1 LTLTGT
7 PPLSGYRVLELGS
20 TVAGPFCGR
29 LFADFGAEVI
39 KVEPSDG
46 DPVRS
51 MGRHYQGV
59 SLYAASIFRGKRLI
73 SVNLRTD
80 EGREIVR
87 DLAAKSD
94 FLVENFRPGS
104 LEEWGLGYDSLA
116 RINPGL
122 ILVRISGYGQSGPY
136 RERPGYGAICESVS
150 GLRHLTG
157 DPDRPPSRTASS
169 LTDYITGLYA
179 TLGAMFALE
188 VRHRTGK
195 GQIIDAAL
203 YEGAFSFMEPH
214 IPAYEKLQ
222 AIATRAGARLPGVAP
237 NNQYPTRDGQYIHI
251 TAASD
256 AVFRRVASAIDR
268 PELAKDPLYAAAID
282 RARNEDPLDAIISEW
297 TVQHD
302 CSALEERLHAANVPA
317 ARIYTVEDIF
327 NDPHYAARG
336 MLEKV
341 PSDELGSVTM
351 PAVVPRLSANPGK
364 IRHAGR
370 RIGQDT
376 RDVLREVLGLSDDEI
391 SSLESKRIIACDQQ
405 TAGN

>member
-1 LTLTGT
+1 MTGT
-7 PPLSGYRVLELGS
+7 PPLSGYRVIELGS

-39 KVEPSDG
+39 KIEPADG

-51 MGRHYQGV
+51 MGRHYQGS

-73 SVNLRTD
+73 SVNLRTE

-87 DLAAKSD
+87 NLAAKSD

-104 LEEWGLGYDSLA
+104 LEEWGLGYDALSHL
-116 RINPGL
+116 NPGL

-188 VRHRTGK
+188 VRHKTGK

-222 AIATRAGARLPGVAP
+222 AIAMRAGARLPGVTP

-256 AVFRRVASAIDR
+256 AVFRRVAAAIGR
-268 PELAKDPLYAAAID
+268 PELAKDPLYATAIN
-282 RARNEDPLDAIISEW
+282 RVKNEEALDAIISAW
-297 TVQHD
+297 TLRQDHGEI
-302 CSALEERLHAANVPA
+302 EERLHAANVPA

-391 SSLESKRIIACDQQ
+391 SALESRGVIACGAQP
-405 TAGN
+405 TEH

>member
-1 LTLTGT
+1 MTLAGT

-39 KVEPSDG
+39 KIEPADG

-51 MGRHYQGV
+51 MGRHYQGT

-73 SVNLRTD
+73 SVNLRVE

-87 DLAAKSD
+87 KLAARSD
-94 FLVENFRPGS
+94 FLVENFRPGA

-116 RINPGL
+116 SLNPGL

-136 RERPGYGAICESVS
+136 RERPGYGAICEAVS
-150 GLRHLTG
+150 GLRNLTG

-179 TLGAMFALE
+179 ALGAMFALE
-188 VRHRTGK
+188 VRHKTGK
-195 GQIIDAAL
+195 GQVIDAAL

-222 AIATRAGARLPGVAP
+222 AIAMRAGARLPGVAP

-256 AVFRRVASAIDR
+256 AVFRRVASAIGR

-282 RARNEDPLDAIISEW
+282 RAGNENALDAIISAW

-302 CSALEERLHAANVPA
+302 CAALEERLHAANVPA

-351 PAVVPRLSANPGK
+351 PAVVPRLSVNPGK

-376 RDVLREVLGLSDDEI
+376 RDVLREISGLSDDEI
-391 SSLESKRIIACDQQ
+391 NALEARGVIACDRR
-405 TAGN
+405 TAGI

>member
-1 LTLTGT
+1 MPGT

-39 KVEPSDG
+39 KVEPTDG

-87 DLAAKSD
+87 NLAAKSD

-116 RINPGL
+116 RLNPGL

-188 VRHRTGK
+188 VRHKTGK

-222 AIATRAGARLPGVAP
+222 AIAMRAGARLPGVAP

-297 TVQHD
+297 TAQHD

>member
-1 LTLTGT
+1 MPGT

-39 KVEPSDG
+39 KVEPTDG

-87 DLAAKSD
+87 NLAAKSD

-116 RINPGL
+116 RLNPGL

-188 VRHRTGK
+188 VRHKTGK

-222 AIATRAGARLPGVAP
+222 AIAMRAGARLPGVAP

-256 AVFRRVASAIDR
+256 AVFRRVAAAIDR

-282 RARNEDPLDAIISEW
+282 RARNENALDAIISEW
-297 TVQHD
+297 TLQHD

-341 PSDELGSVTM
+341 PCDELGSVTM

-376 RDVLREVLGLSDDEI
+376 RDVLREVSGLSDDEI
-391 SSLESKRIIACDQQ
+391 SALESRGIIACDHQ

>member
-1 LTLTGT
+1 MTGT

-39 KVEPSDG
+39 KVEPADG

-87 DLAAKSD
+87 NLAAKSD

-116 RINPGL
+116 RLNPGL

-188 VRHRTGK
+188 VRHKTGK

-222 AIATRAGARLPGVAP
+222 AIAMRAGARLPGVAP

-282 RARNEDPLDAIISEW
+282 RARNEDALDAIISEW
-297 TVQHD
+297 TLQHD
-302 CSALEERLHAANVPA
+302 CSVLEERLHAANVPA

-376 RDVLREVLGLSDDEI
+376 RDVLREVSGLSDDEI
-391 SSLESKRIIACDQQ
+391 SALESRGVIACDHQ